1 METKITKGTVVRTI
15 MLLIVVINMILK
27 NTGKQPIEIAES
39 DVYSTIEMVVSVAII
54 LLSWWKH
61 NSFTKNA
68 QLADEYLQELK
79 RFDEE
84 E

>member
-15 MLLIVVINMILK
+15 MLLVVVINMALK
-27 NTGKQPIEIAES
+27 NVGKQPIEVAES
-39 DVYSTIEMVVSVAII
+39 DVYSLIEMIVSVVII
-54 LLSWWKH
+54 LLSWWKN

-79 RFDEE
+79 KFDEE
-84 E
+84 

>member
-1 METKITKGTVVRTI
+1 
-15 MLLIVVINMILK
+15 MILK
-27 NTGKQPIEIAES
+27 STGKQPIEIAES

-54 LLSWWKH
+54 LLSWWKN

-68 QLADEYLQELK
+68 QIADEYLQELK
-79 RFDEE
+79 KFDEE

>member
-1 METKITKGTVVRTI
+1 MEAKITKGTVVRTI
-15 MLLIVVINMILK
+15 MLLIVVINMVLK

-39 DVYSTIEMVVSVAII
+39 DVYSTIEMVVSVVII
-54 LLSWWKH
+54 LLSWWKN

-68 QLADEYLQELK
+68 QIADEYLQELK
-79 RFDEE
+79 KFDEE

>member
-54 LLSWWKH
+54 LLSWWKN

>member
-15 MLLIVVINMILK
+15 MLSIVVINMILK
-27 NTGKQPIEIAES
+27 STGKQPIEIAES
-39 DVYSTIEMVVSVAII
+39 DVYSIIEMIVSIAII
-54 LLSWWKH
+54 LLSWWKN

-68 QLADEYLQELK
+68 QLADEYLQGLK

>member
-1 METKITKGTVVRTI
+1 METKITKGTAVRTI
-15 MLLIVVINMILK
+15 MLLIVVINMVLK

-39 DVYSTIEMVVSVAII
+39 DVYSTIEVIVSVAII
-54 LLSWWKH
+54 LLSWWKN

>member
-1 METKITKGTVVRTI
+1 MGAKITKGTIVRTI

-54 LLSWWKH
+54 LLSWWKN

-79 RFDEE
+79 KFDEE